1 MEANQITMHDL
12 GDGVTVAYDPE
23 RQFFGSSIRGAAHV
37 RFNGEYR
44 FTCSNLEEA
53 EALKRRAMFLPD

>member
-12 GDGVTVAYDPE
+12 GDGVTVAYDRD
-23 RQFFGSSIRGAAHV
+23 RQFIGSDIRGAAHV
-37 RFNGEYR
+37 RFNGAYC

-53 EALKRRAMFLPD
+53 ESLKQRAMGI